1 MELLSMARITEGR
14 QLMDKNKTLADRLG
28 IPQGVLEAAHK
39 TLDPVNKKELKG
51 KHKDRKDKD
60 IDNDGDVDSTD
71 KYLHKRRK
79 AISKAV
85 DETKGAPKGYHFTR
99 SGKLRKGDAGADGP
113 GGKKLRSDPLDK
125 QRSKIPPLPENKIV
139 DETKSAPKG
148 YHFTR
153 DGKLK
158 KGDADADGD
167 GGKKL
172 RSDPLDKQRSKI
184 PPLPEKVEIPEPEE
198 KKVKKIVKSLKK
210 SVKGHDAQQKTLQKL
225 LDKDDMNELTNK
237 ALSNYMRKSSAS
249 VSGSDARTQ
258 DKRVAGQKMA
268 DDKMR
273 KAAGKSS
280 TARVGA
286 SESTMHEGTWALPET
301 PREKA
306 ELKKLMSRKIEL
318 GEMGALA
325 ADKLY
330 GLIGDD
336 ELFDNIY
343 VAGKR
348 NPKGDAR
355 PIIKKFIK
363 DRRDLNIQM
372 EQTTYNVSIRGQGGT
387 QVKAKTPKHAASKAF
402 RKMGI
407 AQRHRSSLQHTVKPH
422 NEGAMSR
429 MATQDAE
436 RKRLG
441 PNKVKGS
448 GMDTFKPKPKPKTGA
463 RLLDVRARMAGIRDD
478 VNEAT
483 DLYNKGGIQIT
494 RFSMGKGKG
503 LGVQLNVGRKNVQMT
518 ANEFKNLQRALPR
531 INVNQGLRENV
542 DEDSAADVLKRRYAS
557 NRPEDNPQATKRVA
571 DAKPGVKTHKL
582 HPNMDFTSKGT
593 YSKKGKMAALKKQ
606 HARRPEQYGITREE
620 TVDEARR
627 GRPPK
632 SGVHKTDDMESGK
645 HIVVQLRKAVSLR
658 GNHHVEFKDGK
669 KHKISVQHANRAL
682 NTHSRLRTPAEKKA
696 FQDKLH
702 KSHDSFQNALK
713 DKNPGQGP
721 QKRGITLPGSKRI
734 GGSF

>member
-125 QRSKIPPLPENKIV
+125 QRSKIPPLPEEV
-139 DETKSAPKG
+139 D
-148 YHFTR
+148 
-153 DGKLK
+153 
-158 KGDADADGD
+158 
-167 GGKKL
+167 
-172 RSDPLDKQRSKI
+172 
-184 PPLPEKVEIPEPEE
+184 IPEPEE

-237 ALSNYMRKSSAS
+237 TLSSYMRKSSAS

-286 SESTMHEGTWALPET
+286 SESTIHEGTWALPET
-301 PREKA
+301 PRQKA

-355 PIIKKFIK
+355 PVIKKFIK

-448 GMDTFKPKPKPKTGA
+448 GMDTFKPKPKTGA
-463 RLLDVRARMAGIRDD
+463 RLLDVRARKAGIKDD

-494 RFSMGKGKG
+494 RFSMGRGKG

-518 ANEFKNLQRALPR
+518 ANEFKNLQRVLPR
-531 INVNQGLRENV
+531 INVNQGLRE
-542 DEDSAADVLKRRYAS
+542 D
-557 NRPEDNPQATKRVA
+557 
-571 DAKPGVKTHKL
+571 
-582 HPNMDFTSKGT
+582 
-593 YSKKGKMAALKKQ
+593 
-606 HARRPEQYGITREE
+606 
-620 TVDEARR
+620 VDEARR

-669 KHKISVQHANRAL
+669 KHKISVQHANKAL

>member
-79 AISKAV
+79 AISKAM

-237 ALSNYMRKSSAS
+237 ALSSYMRKSSAS

-318 GEMGALA
+318 GQMGALA

-336 ELFDNIY
+336 ELFDNLY

-355 PIIKKFIK
+355 PVIKKFIK
-363 DRRDLNIQM
+363 DRSDLNIQM

-448 GMDTFKPKPKPKTGA
+448 GMNTFKPKPKPKTGA

-494 RFSMGKGKG
+494 RFSMGRGKG

-518 ANEFKNLQRALPR
+518 ANEFKNLQKALPR
-531 INVNQGLRENV
+531 ININQGLRE
-542 DEDSAADVLKRRYAS
+542 D
-557 NRPEDNPQATKRVA
+557 
-571 DAKPGVKTHKL
+571 
-582 HPNMDFTSKGT
+582 
-593 YSKKGKMAALKKQ
+593 
-606 HARRPEQYGITREE
+606 
-620 TVDEARR
+620 VDEARR

-658 GNHHVEFKDGK
+658 GNHNVEFKDGK
-669 KHKISVQHANRAL
+669 KHKISVQHANKAL

-713 DKNPGQGP
+713 DKNPGQAP